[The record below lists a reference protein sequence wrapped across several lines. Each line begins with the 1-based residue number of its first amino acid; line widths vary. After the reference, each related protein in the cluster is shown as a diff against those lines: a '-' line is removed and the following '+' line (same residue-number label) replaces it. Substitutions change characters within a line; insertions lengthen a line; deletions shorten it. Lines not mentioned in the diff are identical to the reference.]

1 MPASCAHLFFAFS
14 GAGAVCSALPRLL
27 GGGCAAAGLDFLSSP
42 VEARPRF
49 RESTTHASSFA
60 ANLEL
65 RFPSTPAAAFPC
77 FPTIFLFSFLS
88 FLIFFLQVWQS
99 EIL

>member
-1 MPASCAHLFFAFS
+1 VLASCGHLFFAFS

-27 GGGCAAAGLDFLSSP
+27 GGGCTAAGLDFLSSP

-65 RFPSTPAAAFPC
+65 RFPSTPAASFPFFTMFC
-77 FPTIFLFSFLS
+77 VSFVFFSSFFFPH
-88 FLIFFLQVWQS
+88 FF
-99 EIL
+99 

>member
-1 MPASCAHLFFAFS
+1 MPASCAHLFFALS

-27 GGGCAAAGLDFLSSP
+27 GGGCTAAGLDFLSSP

-77 FPTIFLFSFLS
+77 FPTIVLCVY
-88 FLIFFLQVWQS
+88 LQ
-99 EIL
+99 LD